1 MFTFNLF
8 TRKVGAGNDW
18 YEMIFTFNMRFT
30 QVMVF
35 SLQETIL
42 KSKPPMNLK
51 NHKALTFCFQML
63 QVQTWL
69 MCSPVKQTWCQVTCK
84 RLSRWFCWHIKF
96 KRITSDSWVDNCF
109 ELLFLPK
116 KQRQQVLLVL
126 LVFWHSWVGFSGQYH
141 LQSPLAILDQ
151 QEKTATG
158 SFGIYGSTAS
168 EETSRVWKS
177 ILVTQEIAT
186 LPETN

>member
-96 KRITSDSWVDNCF
+96 KRITSDSWVELFWVVVSPQKTTSTSPACF
-109 ELLFLPK
+109 VGILAFLGW
-116 KQRQQVLLVL
+116 
-126 LVFWHSWVGFSGQYH
+126 VFWVI
-141 LQSPLAILDQ
+141 PLAKPSRHIRPARKDGHRQ
-151 QEKTATG
+151 FWNIWINCQWGNFQGVEKHLGNTG
-158 SFGIYGSTAS
+158 NCHPP
-168 EETSRVWKS
+168 W
-177 ILVTQEIAT
+177 
-186 LPETN
+186 N